1 MPILLGPRPAPTPPF
16 IEPPLFKVCPP
27 HSLSIVVPLCP
38 GLFSWSCPLTS
49 SFGSQ
54 TAPFLRETFDES
66 EWIMFFLQFYMIF
79 FFLRG
84 TCRTFTQ

>member
-66 EWIMFFLQFYMIF
+66 VDRVLPAILHDF